1 MARKMLLKE
10 QTLPCTRHASK
21 VKAQAN
27 ACGGACKTFQ
37 PNDADHEH
45 ASGSSNAN
53 SLQRNEKANSKRR
66 VSGRKNPANSEV
78 LDIIGRSGETCQME
92 DNIDN
97 KKLVSDSDNDAENHI
112 NDNVQSKRF
121 IYSKRLDNVNIYLYF
136 TILFLLLLFW
146 VVFATDIVQEDR
158 VAVLRLEKP
167 AKQKPCK
174 RWLTPKKLRGMQG
187 FL

>member
-1 MARKMLLKE
+1 
-10 QTLPCTRHASK
+10 
-21 VKAQAN
+21 
-27 ACGGACKTFQ
+27 
-37 PNDADHEH
+37 
-45 ASGSSNAN
+45 
-53 SLQRNEKANSKRR
+53 
-66 VSGRKNPANSEV
+66 
-78 LDIIGRSGETCQME
+78 ME

-158 VAVLRLEKP
+158 VVVLRLEKP

-187 FL
+187 LFNCLFPLSNLGIAFKVDEE